1 MRPSSE
7 EARHYDHVTIDCMSD
22 ESSESENEDMTV
34 LCGVPE
40 VSTYIFKLQLVATI

>member
-7 EARHYDHVTIDCMSD
+7 EARRYDQLTIDCMSD

-34 LCGVPE
+34 HRPVWRSRSE
-40 VSTYIFKLQLVATI
+40 HFIFLNCSW